1 MCPATA
7 YLIRIPCTNKSA
19 TKNRTVRINRELTA
33 MNQEVIE
40 NLESIADGYLDV
52 IVTMNYNIDII
63 SEGEPEIE
71 IKS

>member
-1 MCPATA
+1 
-7 YLIRIPCTNKSA
+7 
-19 TKNRTVRINRELTA
+19 

-40 NLESIADGYLDV
+40 NLESIADVYLEV